1 MQFHRRCIGIL
12 VLLPLVNITNATVV
26 PRRAVL
32 GFSSNV
38 QRKRSS
44 TSSSSETST
53 RFTSPSSSTS
63 SAVSAATINAREIF
77 DGTFFSSETL
87 AGEEDEDSEEQH
99 GQVFDRSYDAQE
111 QDNTKNRRESIN
123 HRWWGVIDRTANI
136 NSSKNTNNI
145 ASQIREQFIS
155 TTTTSNQHPPAILL
169 LATAIGALVTT
180 RRGLWLRSIKST
192 LRLLSSLASWYLTR
206 LEISPLLTKCITGGI
221 IAWIG
226 DYGAQ
231 WFEYK
236 LLMNRLVTNRL
247 HSEEGL
253 SSSLVVGGSRGGVG
267 NVVLDRSA
275 VAEVSD
281 KEVAVTSL
289 LLRAGASDNAYQH
302 YHNQQQHHSQPQQQ
316 HQSFSTTGTTA
327 QSISIHGSSSG
338 SSINTSK
345 HKNIYD
351 YRRGIARFLEC
362 LLISSPL
369 MHYGYELFEYI
380 LPVASGGGV
389 GRSVAA
395 LSHVVADSV
404 FLDGIFVCTGIIAT
418 GLLEGHSLRRHV
430 LPNLRNVYLP
440 TMKASVCTS
449 SALIPLQFL
458 SFRFLPVQ
466 LRVLS
471 VNAVDLIWTGVVSF
485 VSHSSG
491 GVGSG
496 EMD

>member
-1 MQFHRRCIGIL
+1 MQFDHRCIGIL
-12 VLLPLVNITNATVV
+12 TLLLVNTITTVDASVV

-44 TSSSSETST
+44 SSTTPTSGSNSS
-53 RFTSPSSSTS
+53 RFTAPSSPSSSS
-63 SAVSAATINAREIF
+63 SVSAATINARELF
-77 DGTFFSSETL
+77 DGTFYSSDSSV
-87 AGEEDEDSEEQH
+87 ADDEENIIDDNHEVQDGHVLDKS
-99 GQVFDRSYDAQE
+99 GAQE
-111 QDNTKNRRESIN
+111 HTTL
-123 HRWWGVIDRTANI
+123 WGVINDGRPN
-136 NSSKNTNNI
+136 NSSANSIPSVASRIIDQFSNN
-145 ASQIREQFIS
+145 
-155 TTTTSNQHPPAILL
+155 TSNHPAILL
-169 LATAIGALVTT
+169 SAIIAALITS
-180 RRGLWLRSIKST
+180 RRGLWLRSFKTT
-192 LRLLSSLASWYLTR
+192 LRLLSSLSSWYLTR

-231 WFEYK
+231 LFEYK
-236 LLMNRLVTNRL
+236 LLMKKLEQQRLESPSNMLTSSVGEA
-247 HSEEGL
+247 SE
-253 SSSLVVGGSRGGVG
+253 
-267 NVVLDRSA
+267 
-275 VAEVSD
+275 
-281 KEVAVTSL
+281 KEMAVTSL

-302 YHNQQQHHSQPQQQ
+302 YHQHHPQQQ
-316 HQSFSTTGTTA
+316 LQQHSHSSTAATTA
-327 QSISIHGSSSG
+327 VAATTPSPFSIH
-338 SSINTSK
+338 NKKT
-345 HKNIYD
+345 KNIYD
-351 YRRGIARFLEC
+351 YRRGLARFLEC
-362 LLISSPL
+362 LLVSSPL

-380 LPVASGGGV
+380 IPVVAGDGLY
-389 GRSVAA
+389 RSLAA

-485 VSHSSG
+485 VSHSGG
-491 GVGSG
+491 GVG
-496 EMD
+496 EMEA

>member
-1 MQFHRRCIGIL
+1 MQFHHRCIGIL

-99 GQVFDRSYDAQE
+99 GQVFDQSYDAQVH
-111 QDNTKNRRESIN
+111 DNRRESIN

-236 LLMNRLVTNRL
+236 LLMNRLQATRQQ
-247 HSEEGL
+247 SEEGL
-253 SSSLVVGGSRGGVG
+253 PSSLVVGGSRGGVG

-302 YHNQQQHHSQPQQQ
+302 
-316 HQSFSTTGTTA
+316 
-327 QSISIHGSSSG
+327 
-338 SSINTSK
+338 
-345 HKNIYD
+345 
-351 YRRGIARFLEC
+351 
-362 LLISSPL
+362 
-369 MHYGYELFEYI
+369 
-380 LPVASGGGV
+380 
-389 GRSVAA
+389 
-395 LSHVVADSV
+395 
-404 FLDGIFVCTGIIAT
+404 
-418 GLLEGHSLRRHV
+418 
-430 LPNLRNVYLP
+430 
-440 TMKASVCTS
+440 
-449 SALIPLQFL
+449 
-458 SFRFLPVQ
+458 
-466 LRVLS
+466 
-471 VNAVDLIWTGVVSF
+471 
-485 VSHSSG
+485 
-491 GVGSG
+491 
-496 EMD
+496 

>member
-87 AGEEDEDSEEQH
+87 AGEEEDSEEQN

-206 LEISPLLTKCITGGI
+206 LEVSPLLTKCITGGI

-236 LLMNRLVTNRL
+236 LLMNRLQATRQQ
-247 HSEEGL
+247 SEEGL
-253 SSSLVVGGSRGGVG
+253 PSSLVVGGSRGGVG